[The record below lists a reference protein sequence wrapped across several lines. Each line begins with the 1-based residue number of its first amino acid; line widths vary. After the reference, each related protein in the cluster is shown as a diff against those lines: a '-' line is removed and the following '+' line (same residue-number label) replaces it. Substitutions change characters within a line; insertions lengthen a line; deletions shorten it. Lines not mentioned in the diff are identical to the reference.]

1 MEYQIYKLTFT
12 GGARFG
18 TGASGRDA
26 AIAFPADT
34 LFSALCL
41 EAVKLECLDE
51 LYQCAS
57 GRQLIFSDSF
67 PYIKDTYF
75 LPKPYHHIDFGEEQG
90 DSAKKKLFKNLKYLC
105 ADDLESYLNGRF
117 SAHQAEA
124 LNGLG
129 FFTEKISVAV
139 RGLKQPKPYRIKYYT
154 FHEGNGL
161 YFIAGAEDRQY
172 FRLLDTLM
180 TSLSYSGIGGRRHS
194 GLGRFSY
201 RTVDVPDPILR
212 RLMPD
217 SGRVMLLSC
226 ALPKQD
232 AIVTVLKGAEYQLLH
247 RGGFVQSASYKE
259 PGMRKRDL
267 YVFGAGSCFIHHFQG
282 TIQNVAAMGTIPV
295 WRYAKA
301 MFLSIE

>member
-51 LYQCAS
+51 LYQYLS
-57 GRQLIFSDSF
+57 DGLLIFSDAF
-67 PYIKDTYF
+67 PYMQDTCF
-75 LPKPYHHIDFGEEQG
+75 LPKPYHYIDFGEEQG
-90 DSAKKKLFKNLKYLC
+90 DSAEKKLFKQMKYLS
-105 ADDLESYLNGRF
+105 ADDLESYLSGRF
-117 SAHQAEA
+117 SARQAEA

-129 FFTEKISVAV
+129 FFTEKISVSI
-139 RGLKQPKPYRIKYYT
+139 RGLKRPKPYRIKYYN
-154 FHEGNGL
+154 FYEGNGL

-172 FRLLDTLM
+172 FGLLDTLM

-201 RTVDVPDPILR
+201 TTADVPDPILR

-226 ALPKQD
+226 AFPKQGSLGT
-232 AIVTVLKGAEYQLLH
+232 ILKGAEYQLLH

-259 PGMRKRDL
+259 PGMRKQDL
-267 YVFGAGSCFIHHFQG
+267 YVFGAGSCFTHHFQG

>member
-18 TGASGRDA
+18 TGVSGRDA

-180 TSLSYSGIGGRRHS
+180 TNLSYSGIGGRRHS

-226 ALPKQD
+226 AFPKQGS
-232 AIVTVLKGAEYQLLH
+232 IGTILKGAEYQLLH

-259 PGMRKRDL
+259 PGMRKQDL
-267 YVFGAGSCFIHHFQG
+267 YVFGAGSCFTHHFQG